1 MTRGPYGSD
10 GLYGERPAAAN
21 GGVEKEALEVGRN
34 RLLAIA
40 GVFALACLVLAAR
53 LVEVSLL
60 PGGEQTAAGAA
71 GAADAPVARAD
82 IVDRNGVLLATSL
95 RTASLYANPRRLIDP
110 AAAAAGIS
118 ALLPDLGR
126 GVLLKKLSSDRS
138 FVWLKRNLTPK
149 QQYAVNRLGIP
160 GIGFVTEQRR
170 VYPQGALT
178 AHAVG
183 FTGVDNRG
191 LAGIEKSF
199 EAVLAPAAPGPAAA
213 LRLSLDV
220 RVQNALHQ
228 ELSAAVAEFG
238 TLGAAGVVLDARSG
252 EVLALVSLPD
262 FDPNRPASASA
273 EALFN
278 RASLGVYEMGSTF
291 KTFTMAMA
299 LDLGTIDLGD
309 GYDATEPLRV
319 ARFVI
324 RDDHPKRRWLSVP
337 EIFIYS
343 SNIGAAK
350 MARDVGGAQQK
361 AFLERLGLLQRSALE
376 IPEIGRPM
384 WPEPWREINTM
395 TIAFGHGI
403 AVSPVQLAS
412 GVAAVVNGGVMTPAT
427 LMRHEADQQVTG
439 RRVIAAENSHV
450 MRRLLRAV
458 VTRGTGGKAEVPG
471 YAVGGKTGTA
481 RKIGEAGYRRG
492 ALISSFVG
500 AFPIADPRYVAL
512 AILDEPKGNDS
523 TMGFASGGWTAAPV
537 VGRVIAR
544 IAPML
549 GLAPQAEG
557 EEPER
562 DTLLVVASGEGEPN
576 AAF

>member
-1 MTRGPYGSD
+1 MTRRASPPP
-10 GLYGERPAAAN
+10 LAAYE
-21 GGVEKEALEVGRN
+21 GVGRDALEVGRT

-40 GVFALACLVLAAR
+40 GVFAVACLVLAVR
-53 LVEVSLL
+53 LVEVSVF
-60 PGGEQTAAGAA
+60 PGGEARAVRSGAA
-71 GAADAPVARAD
+71 ALVARAD
-82 IVDRNGVLLATSL
+82 IVDRNGVILATSL
-95 RTASLYANPRRLIDP
+95 RTASLYANPRQLIDP
-110 AAAAAGIS
+110 VAAAAGI
-118 ALLPDLGR
+118 AAVLPDLGR
-126 GVLLKKLSSDRS
+126 GELLGKLSSDRS
-138 FVWLKRNLTPK
+138 FVWLKRSLTPK
-149 QQYAVNRLGIP
+149 QQYAINRLGFP
-160 GIGFVTEQRR
+160 GIGFVAEPRR

-183 FTGVDNRG
+183 FAGVDNRG

-199 EAVLAPAAPGPAAA
+199 DSALTAAAAAP

-220 RVQNALHQ
+220 RVQNALRE
-228 ELSAAVAEFG
+228 ELGAAAAEFKV
-238 TLGAAGVVLDARSG
+238 LGAAGVVLDARTG

-262 FDPNRPASASA
+262 FDPNHPAAASA
-273 EALFN
+273 EARFN

-299 LDLGTIDLGD
+299 LDSGTIDLSD
-309 GYDATEPLRV
+309 GYDATEPLRI
-319 ARFVI
+319 ARFTI

-350 MARDVGGAQQK
+350 MARDLGGTQQK
-361 AFLERLGLLQRSALE
+361 AYLERLGLLRRSGLE
-376 IPEIGRPM
+376 IPEVGRPM

-412 GVAAVVNGGVMTPAT
+412 AVAAIVNGGVMAPAT
-427 LMRHEADQQVTG
+427 LMRGEPG
-439 RRVIAAENSHV
+439 RPAAGRQVIAPETSAV

-458 VTRGTGGKAEVPG
+458 VTDGTGSRADVPG

-481 RKIGEAGYRRG
+481 RKIGETGYRRG
-492 ALISSFVG
+492 AVLSSFIG
-500 AFPIADPRYVAL
+500 AFPIDAPRYVAL
-512 AILDEPKGNDS
+512 AILDEPQGNDS

-544 IAPML
+544 IAPLL
-549 GLAPQAEG
+549 GVAPANEG
-557 EEPER
+557 GGPER
-562 DTLLVVASGEGEPN
+562 DVLLVEASGGGEPN

>member
-1 MTRGPYGSD
+1 MTRRATPPYPP
-10 GLYGERPAAAN
+10 RPREAV
-21 GGVEKEALEVGRN
+21 GGEALEVGRN

-40 GVFALACLVLAAR
+40 GVFAVVCLILAAR
-53 LVEVSLL
+53 LVEVSVLHGAGSL
-60 PGGEQTAAGAA
+60 EAGA
-71 GAADAPVARAD
+71 GADADAVVSRAD
-82 IVDRNGVLLATSL
+82 IVDRNGVVLATSL
-95 RTASLYANPRRLIDP
+95 RTASLYADPRQLIDP

-118 ALLPDLGR
+118 AVLPELGR
-126 GVLLKKLSSDRS
+126 GALLAKLSSDRT

-149 QQYAVNRLGIP
+149 QQYAINRLGIP
-160 GIGFVTEQRR
+160 GIGFITEQRR

-183 FTGVDNRG
+183 FTGIDNRG

-199 EAVLAPAAPGPAAA
+199 EGVLASAGPGRAAP

-220 RVQNALHQ
+220 RVQNALHE
-228 ELSAAVAEFG
+228 ELSAAADEFG
-238 TLGAAGVVLDARSG
+238 ALGGAGVVLDVRTG

-262 FDPNRPASASA
+262 FDPNHPSAASA

-299 LDLGTIDLGD
+299 LDSGTIDLGD
-309 GYDATEPLRV
+309 GFDATEPLRI

-324 RDDHPKRRWLSVP
+324 RDDHAKGRWLSVP

-350 MARDVGGAQQK
+350 MARELGGARQK
-361 AFLERLGLLQRSALE
+361 AFLERLGLLRRAGLE

-412 GVAAVVNGGVMTPAT
+412 GVAAIVNGGTLAPAT
-427 LMRHEADQQVTG
+427 LMPGESGQQASG
-439 RRVIAAENSHV
+439 RRVIAADTSAL

-458 VTRGTGGKAEVPG
+458 VTRGTGSKADAPG
-471 YAVGGKTGTA
+471 YSVGGKTGTA
-481 RKIGEAGYRRG
+481 RKVGEAGYRRG
-492 ALISSFVG
+492 ALLSSFIGV
-500 AFPIADPRYVAL
+500 FPIEAPQYIVL
-512 AILDEPKGNDS
+512 AILDEPKGNES

-537 VGRVIAR
+537 VGRVIDR
-544 IAPML
+544 IAPVL
-549 GLAPQAEG
+549 GVAPVDEDA
-557 EEPER
+557 EPER
-562 DTLLVVASGEGEPN
+562 DVLLVEASGGGKPN

>member
-1 MTRGPYGSD
+1 MTRRASPPP
-10 GLYGERPAAAN
+10 LAAYE
-21 GGVEKEALEVGRN
+21 GVGRDALEVGRT

-40 GVFALACLVLAAR
+40 GVFAVACLVLAVR
-53 LVEVSLL
+53 LVEVSVF
-60 PGGEQTAAGAA
+60 PGGEARAVRSGAA
-71 GAADAPVARAD
+71 ALVARAD
-82 IVDRNGVLLATSL
+82 IVDRNGVILATSL
-95 RTASLYANPRRLIDP
+95 RTASLYANPRQLIDP
-110 AAAAAGIS
+110 VAAAAGI
-118 ALLPDLGR
+118 AAVLPDLGR
-126 GVLLKKLSSDRS
+126 GELLGKLFSDRS
-138 FVWLKRNLTPK
+138 FVWLKRSLTPK
-149 QQYAVNRLGIP
+149 QQYAINRLGFP
-160 GIGFVTEQRR
+160 GIGFVAEQRR

-183 FTGVDNRG
+183 FAGVDNRG

-199 EAVLAPAAPGPAAA
+199 DSALTAAAAAP

-220 RVQNALHQ
+220 RVQNALRE
-228 ELSAAVAEFG
+228 ELGAAAAEFKA
-238 TLGAAGVVLDARSG
+238 LGAAGVVLDARTG

-262 FDPNRPASASA
+262 FDPNHPAAASA
-273 EALFN
+273 ESRFN

-299 LDLGTIDLGD
+299 LDSGTIDLSD
-309 GYDATEPLRV
+309 GYDATEPLRI
-319 ARFVI
+319 ARFTI

-350 MARDVGGAQQK
+350 MARDLGGTQQK
-361 AFLERLGLLQRSALE
+361 AYLERLGLLRRSGLE
-376 IPEIGRPM
+376 IPEVGRPM

-412 GVAAVVNGGVMTPAT
+412 AVAAIVNGGVMAPAT
-427 LMRHEADQQVTG
+427 LMRGEPG
-439 RRVIAAENSHV
+439 RPAAGRQVIAPETSAV

-458 VTRGTGGKAEVPG
+458 VTDGTGSRADVPG

-481 RKIGEAGYRRG
+481 RKIGETGYRRG
-492 ALISSFVG
+492 AVLSSFIG
-500 AFPIADPRYVAL
+500 AFPIDALRYVAL
-512 AILDEPKGNDS
+512 AILDEPQGNDS

-544 IAPML
+544 IAPLL
-549 GLAPQAEG
+549 GVAPANEG
-557 EEPER
+557 GGPER
-562 DTLLVVASGEGEPN
+562 DVLLVEASGGGEPN

>member
-1 MTRGPYGSD
+1 MTR
-10 GLYGERPAAAN
+10 PAISRSAAYDDV
-21 GGVEKEALEVGRN
+21 GKDALEVGRN

-40 GVFALACLVLAAR
+40 GLFAVVCLVLAVR
-53 LVEVSLL
+53 LVEVSVLQ
-60 PGGEQTAAGAA
+60 GGEPREVRSAAAA
-71 GAADAPVARAD
+71 VAARSD
-82 IVDRNGVLLATSL
+82 IVDRNGVILATSL
-95 RTASLYANPRRLIDP
+95 RTASLYANPRQLIDP
-110 AAAAAGIS
+110 TAAAAAIS
-118 ALLPDLGR
+118 AVLPELGR
-126 GVLLKKLSSDRS
+126 GALLGKFARDRT

-149 QQYAVNRLGIP
+149 QQYAINRLGIP

-178 AHAVG
+178 AHVVG

-199 EAVLAPAAPGPAAA
+199 EAVLTPAGPAPAAP

-220 RVQNALHQ
+220 RVQNALHA
-228 ELSAAVAEFG
+228 ELSAAAEEFHA
-238 TLGAAGVVLDARSG
+238 LGAAGVVLDAASG

-262 FDPNRPASASA
+262 FDPNHPASASGDA
-273 EALFN
+273 RFN

-299 LDLGTIDLGD
+299 LDSGTVDLGD

-319 ARFVI
+319 TRFVI
-324 RDDHPKRRWLSVP
+324 RDDHAKRRWLSVP

-350 MARDVGGAQQK
+350 MARELGGARQK
-361 AFLERLGLLQRSALE
+361 EFLERFGMLRRAGLE

-384 WPEPWREINTM
+384 WPQTWREINTM

-412 GVAAVVNGGVMTPAT
+412 GVAAIVNGGVMAPAT
-427 LMRHEADQQVTG
+427 LIPGAAGDQAAG
-439 RRVIAAENSHV
+439 RRVIAPETSAI

-458 VTRGTGGKAEVPG
+458 VTRGTGSKADVPG

-481 RKIGEAGYRRG
+481 RKIGEGGYRKG
-492 ALISSFVG
+492 ALLSSFIG
-500 AFPIADPRYVAL
+500 AFPIAAPQYIVL
-512 AILDEPKGNDS
+512 AILDEPQGNES

-544 IAPML
+544 IAPLL
-549 GLAPQAEG
+549 GVAPADDG
-557 EEPER
+557 DEPER
-562 DTLLVVASGEGEPN
+562 DMLLVKAVAVGDPN